1 MAQAPVRTV
10 LYTVLLASAVACS
23 AQRPSAESAASA
35 DMAPITEAAGA
46 DVPAL
51 PPAPSESG
59 VQDPGVDAG
68 QLLSSASTATDPQR
82 RFVRTATA
90 GFQVD
95 DVYAATLKIEDA
107 AAAAGGFVVN
117 NRIGTQTL
125 RDIERPV
132 GDGKLLRLSEVQTQG
147 AVVVR
152 VPSERTQAFLREI
165 AQVMTFLDARTFEAN
180 DVQFEL
186 LRKQL
191 AYRRAQ
197 EVQGAIATAGA
208 QPGKTGAR
216 VDAAMARAEA
226 LAARDA
232 AVVEQR
238 ELEDRIAFSTL
249 TLELRQ
255 PMQVREQRVPD
266 TKAILRARG
275 PGFFS
280 EFGEALRT
288 GWRSLLSAIVGL
300 AKLWPFWVV
309 LGVTVVVARTWHKRR
324 ATGPAGPASTAK
336 QAAVPDPG
344 SPH

>member
-23 AQRPSAESAASA
+23 APHPTAESAARA
-35 DMAPITEAAGA
+35 DMASITEAAGA

-51 PPAPSESG
+51 PPAPSGSG
-59 VQDPGVDAG
+59 VQHPGVDAG
-68 QLLSSASTATDPQR
+68 QLVSSANTATDPQR

-107 AAAAGGFVVN
+107 AVAAGGFVVS

-125 RDIERPV
+125 REIERAV
-132 GDGKLLRLSEVQTQG
+132 DDGKLLRLSEVQTHG
-147 AVVVR
+147 SLVVR
-152 VPSERTQAFLREI
+152 VPGERTQAFLREI
-165 AQVMTFLDARTFEAN
+165 AQVMAFLDARSFEAD
-180 DVQFEL
+180 DVQFDL

-191 AYRRAQ
+191 AYQRAQ
-197 EVQGAIATAGA
+197 EAQADIATAGA

-216 VDAAMARAEA
+216 VDAAIARAEA
-226 LAARDA
+226 RAARDEA
-232 AVVEQR
+232 IVEQR

-266 TKAILRARG
+266 TRAILRARG

-280 EFGEALRT
+280 ELGEALRA
-288 GWRSLLSAIVGL
+288 GWRSLLAAVLGL
-300 AKLWPFWVV
+300 ARLWPFWLV
-309 LGVTVVVARTWHKRR
+309 LVTALVLVRAWHKRR
-324 ATGPAGPASTAK
+324 ATAPAGPASTTGHA
-336 QAAVPDPG
+336 PSRDPG
-344 SPH
+344 GSD